1 MTMLPSRSGLL
12 VMNGLVLVF
21 LVVAFT
27 FSGGSPGRASL
38 GLVWLVLPS
47 LLVLMALVS
56 SNSSRLMLG
65 LAGVANAIWS
75 LLLLRMV
82 ISTSVSPFWPGII
95 VGLFALML
103 LVSALSTAGCWLIWK
118 TQIGNA

>member
-1 MTMLPSRSGLL
+1 MLPSRSGLL